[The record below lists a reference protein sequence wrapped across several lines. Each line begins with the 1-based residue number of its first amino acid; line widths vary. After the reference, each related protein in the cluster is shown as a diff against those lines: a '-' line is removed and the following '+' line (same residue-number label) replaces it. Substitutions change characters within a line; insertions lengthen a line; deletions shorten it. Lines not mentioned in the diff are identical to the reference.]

1 MAGRIIARDTACL
14 VLGGI
19 MAVGLVVALA
29 AGTLAIVR
37 SGKPDAEVATL
48 VAEIFAW
55 IFAVAFLA
63 SFGLVLKDSLNAPKA
78 EH

>member
-14 VLGGI
+14 VLAGI

-37 SGKPDAEVATL
+37 SGKSDAEVATL